1 MTQPAMERI
10 HSGLRVIFMTKKYR
24 VQLYFSTSDYEGH
37 LTFHF
42 VADSRIIVIA
52 FGQTDQ
58 RVKAV
63 GKISYRSVDTIS
75 PFFSCL
81 LAYSRNFQELLARWV
96 TYAMR

>member
-1 MTQPAMERI
+1 MERI
-10 HSGLRVIFMTKKYR
+10 HSGLRVIFYDEKVPGST
-24 VQLYFSTSDYEGH
+24 LFHTDFSTADDEGH
-37 LTFHF
+37 LTVHP

-75 PFFSCL
+75 PFFSRL
-81 LAYSRNFQELLARWV
+81 LAYSRNFPALLAGWV
-96 TYAMR
+96 T